1 MLTYSAQDKTYR
13 VWDMTNYDEL
23 YKLPEDDITE
33 IKISP
38 GIMLL
43 ILSRSPSGVRRRLP
57 SSRSVA
63 APLQPSHRPLGAAAR
78 TSRAPAALSAR
89 HCRRLPRQ
97 GHVPLKIL
105 SIEDGTVL
113 QRFNHLLHRTKKV
126 EFIEQFNEKLLI
138 KQEGENL
145 HIVDV
150 HTHAVVSVDKTEFIT
165 PSAFVFLCAREPF
178 RTLRES
184 PRALP
189 LHST

>member
-43 ILSRSPSGVRRRLP
+43 ILNRKE
-57 SSRSVA
+57 
-63 APLQPSHRPLGAAAR
+63 
-78 TSRAPAALSAR
+78 
-89 HCRRLPRQ
+89 

-113 QRFNHLLHRTKKV
+113 QKFNHLLHRTMS
-126 EFIEQFNEKLLI
+126 Q
-138 KQEGENL
+138 
-145 HIVDV
+145 H
-150 HTHAVVSVDKTEFIT
+150 
-165 PSAFVFLCAREPF
+165 
-178 RTLRES
+178 
-184 PRALP
+184 RAQY
-189 LHST
+189 S

>member
-43 ILSRSPSGVRRRLP
+43 ILNRKE
-57 SSRSVA
+57 
-63 APLQPSHRPLGAAAR
+63 
-78 TSRAPAALSAR
+78 
-89 HCRRLPRQ
+89 

-105 SIEDGTVL
+105 SIEDGTVR
-113 QRFNHLLHRTKKV
+113 QKFNHLLHRTKKV
-126 EFIEQFNEKLLI
+126 EFIEQFNEKLLV

-145 HIVDV
+145 QIVDV
-150 HTHAVVSVDKTEFIT
+150 HTNAIIHVSETKFMT
-165 PSAFVFLCAREPF
+165 PCVAGRRPCILSPWRLLLPPTPLAPVSSREWSAAAP
-178 RTLRES
+178 
-184 PRALP
+184 A
-189 LHST
+189 

>member
-57 SSRSVA
+57 SSRGVA

-126 EFIEQFNEKLLI
+126 EFIEQFNEKLLV
-138 KQEGENL
+138 KQARARPAARPAASARWRAALGTGL
-145 HIVDV
+145 
-150 HTHAVVSVDKTEFIT
+150 TRAAARLQSGARAGP
-165 PSAFVFLCAREPF
+165 PS
-178 RTLRES
+178 
-184 PRALP
+184 
-189 LHST
+189 